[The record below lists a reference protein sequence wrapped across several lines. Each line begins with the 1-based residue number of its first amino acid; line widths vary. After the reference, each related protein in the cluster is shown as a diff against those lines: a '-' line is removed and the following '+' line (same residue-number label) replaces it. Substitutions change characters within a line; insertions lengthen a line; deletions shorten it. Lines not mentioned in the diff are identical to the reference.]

1 MADLF
6 NKDKDSKKDKDRK
19 EKHRRAVSEVRQ
31 FMMKSSE
38 YRKPHI
44 ELSKKSREIY
54 ENWSSQGRTLSH
66 RANIKLPYGF
76 SIIEDQTPKIVQGLL
91 QDRPLI
97 VFEAE
102 EEQYLQW
109 EDTLDDFHDN
119 QLEQMEFIS
128 QVPAAVKSML
138 LDGTVLAKIP
148 YRFEEDLLTWETVEI
163 RGKSVERVQNE
174 ELVVKHDGPAFELI
188 PFIDFYPDWRVK
200 VCGDVKKMRGCVHRT
215 WRTISELEGNSN
227 YSNVKELKESAQ
239 VKGCGPG
246 TAWKAPYYSE
256 EAQQEY
262 DRLNDNKP
270 LVKNQDEIEVWEYW
284 GLFDSD
290 GEGNYEEYLIVIGN
304 GDTVL
309 RCDLNPFK
317 HKIHPFVACP
327 NVVRDNEFYGIP
339 ELVAVRG
346 LIKEANALRNANL
359 DQVNLAINR
368 MFIADR
374 NAGIKAKQLF
384 SRPNGIIWANDINGI
399 RELPP
404 AMLNGDSVRSGQEIQ
419 ADIQNA
425 LGTTTSTPQLPQMAR
440 TFGRSATGVEFINSV
455 VASRASL
462 KLFMLSEWLL
472 KPMYEIM
479 LQMNNQYVTDDQ
491 WVRSQDPNANVEN
504 PFSLLSAE
512 AFSSLDN
519 FRLRSS
525 IDTGGSENI
534 FNKLQALAG
543 ILQTAEGTQ
552 PGIVDWEAFF
562 DATGRSLMGKRYKK
576 FIRSP
581 EERQML
587 QAQSM
592 AMEQAAQVS
601 AGQNAPQPNS
611 DPGVPP
617 GQV

>member
-1 MADLF
+1 MADF
-6 NKDKDSKKDKDRK
+6 NKKDSKKDKDKK
-19 EKHRRAVSEVRQ
+19 EKHRRVVSEVRQ
-31 FMMKSSE
+31 FMHKSSE
-38 YRKPHI
+38 YRKPHV

-54 ENWSSQGRTLSH
+54 ENWSAQGRTVTH

-76 SIIEDQTPKIVQGLL
+76 SIIEDQTPKIVQALL
-91 QDRPLI
+91 QDRPLV

-102 EEQYLQW
+102 NESVLDW
-109 EDTLDDFHDN
+109 EDSLDDFHDA
-119 QLEQMEFIS
+119 QLEEMKFIP

-138 LDGTVLAKIP
+138 LDGTIIAKIP
-148 YRFEEDLLTWETVEI
+148 YKFEEDLLTWESAEIVGNEVKLVE
-163 RGKSVERVQNE
+163 QE

-200 VCGDVKKMRGCVHRT
+200 VCGDVKSMRGCVHRT
-215 WRTISELEGNSN
+215 WRTISELEGNRN
-227 YSNVKELKESAQ
+227 YDNIKELKESVQ
-239 VKGCGPG
+239 LKGHGVGC
-246 TAWKAPYYSE
+246 AWKAPYYSE
-256 EAQQEY
+256 EAQQDY

-270 LVKNQDEIEVWEYW
+270 LVKNQDEVEIWEYW
-284 GLFDSD
+284 GLIDED
-290 GEGNYEEYLIVIGN
+290 GEGNYEEYLVTIGN

-309 RCDLNPFK
+309 RCDKNPFK
-317 HKIHPFVACP
+317 HKIRPFVAAP

-419 ADIQNA
+419 GDIQNA
-425 LGTTTSTPQLPQMAR
+425 LGTTNSTPQLPQMAR

-455 VASRASL
+455 TASRASL
-462 KLFMLSEWLL
+462 KLFMLSEWML

-479 LQMNNQYVTDDQ
+479 LQMNNQYVTQDQ
-491 WVRSQDPNANVEN
+491 WVRSQDPNSSMEN
-504 PFSLLSAE
+504 PFSFLPVD
-512 AFSSLDN
+512 AFAKLDT

-534 FNKLQALAG
+534 FNKLQALGG
-543 ILQTAEGTQ
+543 ILQTAESTQ
-552 PGIVDWEAFF
+552 PGIVDWEKFF
-562 DATGRSLMGKRYKK
+562 DATGRSLLGKRYQK

-587 QAQSM
+587 QAQTM
-592 AMEQAAQVS
+592 AMEQSAQVQ
-601 AGQNAPQPNS
+601 AGQNAPQPAS

-617 GQV
+617 VAV